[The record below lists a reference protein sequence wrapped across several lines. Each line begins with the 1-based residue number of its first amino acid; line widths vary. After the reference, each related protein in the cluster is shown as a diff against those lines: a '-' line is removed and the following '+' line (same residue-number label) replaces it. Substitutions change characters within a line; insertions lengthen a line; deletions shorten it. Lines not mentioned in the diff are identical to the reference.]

1 MALSKVMLTIT
12 GIQDGMENIELITE
26 GFLQEKEQT
35 LILEYSETEI
45 SGMEGT
51 KNTITIKDSKIT
63 LERAGEVNTSLY
75 FEQGKRFEGNYDTGL
90 GTLSMSVFPTLVTAE
105 HDETSGKVDLEY
117 ELNLEGEQT
126 VNRLSLTYQK
136 LDNTIN

>member
-1 MALSKVMLTIT
+1 MSKVLLTIT

-26 GFLQEKEQT
+26 GILKEREKT

-51 KNTITIKDSKIT
+51 KNIITIKDSMIT
-63 LERAGEVNTSLY
+63 LQRKGEVNTSLY

-90 GTLSMSVFPTLVTAE
+90 GTLNMSVFPTLVTSQ
-105 HDETSGKVDLEY
+105 HDDTSGTVKLEY

-126 VNRLSLTYQK
+126 VNRLSLTYKK
-136 LDNTIN
+136 LDNTLN